1 MTVTE
6 PRTAEQHSRRQRKSR
21 AWLGLLAAGCF
32 APLASA
38 AVELSTVLEATRVSP
53 PAQVEFQE
61 ERHNPL
67 FEEPLRLDGY
77 LEYLGP
83 GALSKVIEAPFQE
96 AFLIQDGE
104 ILMRRDGET
113 RKVPVKRSKALQTIL
128 GAIEAILAGEVER
141 LEAVFDYEIT
151 GTDDVWSVELT
162 PKSRRISRHLGRLRI
177 TGDDQAISQILIDL
191 RDGEFHVMN
200 ILREAPAP

>member
-1 MTVTE
+1 MTLTE
-6 PRTAEQHSRRQRKSR
+6 PRTEVQNGRRRRKR
-21 AWLGLLAAGCF
+21 AAMLGLLAAGF
-32 APLASA
+32 LAPLASMA
-38 AVELSTVLEATRVSP
+38 IELSTVLEATRVSP
-53 PAQVEFQE
+53 PARVAFQE

-67 FEEPLRLDGY
+67 FGEPMRLDGY

-96 AFLIQDGE
+96 AFLIEDGD

-113 RKVPVKRSKALQTIL
+113 RKLPIKRSKALQTIL

-151 GTDDVWSVELT
+151 GAESDWSVELT
-162 PKSRRISRHLGRLRI
+162 PRSRRISKHLGRLRI
-177 TGDDQAISQILIDL
+177 KGDDQAVSQIIIDL

>member
-1 MTVTE
+1 MNE
-6 PRTAEQHSRRQRKSR
+6 LRTIEQNTRRRRKSPV
-21 AWLGLLAAGCF
+21 WLGLLAAGCL
-32 APLASA
+32 APLASM

-53 PAQVEFQE
+53 PARVAFQE

-67 FEEPLRLDGY
+67 FGEPLLLDGY

-83 GALSKVIEAPFQE
+83 GVLSKVIEAPFQE
-96 AFLIQDGE
+96 AFLIEGGE

-113 RKVPVKRSKALQTIL
+113 RKLPIKRSKALQTIL
-128 GAIEAILAGEVER
+128 GAIEAILAGEAER

-151 GTDDVWSVELT
+151 GGESDWFVDLT
-162 PKSRRISRHLGRLRI
+162 PRSRRISRHLGRLRI
-177 TGDDQAISQILIDL
+177 PGDDQAVSQILIDL
-191 RDGEFHVMN
+191 RDGEYHVMN

>member
-1 MTVTE
+1 M
-6 PRTAEQHSRRQRKSR
+6 
-21 AWLGLLAAGCF
+21 
-32 APLASA
+32 PLSA
-38 AVELSTVLEATRVSP
+38 MAVELSAVLDATRVTP
-53 PAQVEFQE
+53 PARVAFQE

-67 FEEPLRLDGY
+67 FEEPLLLDGY

-83 GALSKVIEAPFQE
+83 GVLSKVIEAPFQE
-96 AFLIQDGE
+96 AFLIEDGE
-104 ILMRRDGET
+104 ILMRRDGQT
-113 RKVPVKRSKALQTIL
+113 RRLPIKRSTALQTIL

-151 GTDDVWSVELT
+151 GGASDWSVELT

-177 TGDDQAISQILIDL
+177 TGDDQAVRQILIDL
-191 RDGEFHVMN
+191 RDGEYHVMN